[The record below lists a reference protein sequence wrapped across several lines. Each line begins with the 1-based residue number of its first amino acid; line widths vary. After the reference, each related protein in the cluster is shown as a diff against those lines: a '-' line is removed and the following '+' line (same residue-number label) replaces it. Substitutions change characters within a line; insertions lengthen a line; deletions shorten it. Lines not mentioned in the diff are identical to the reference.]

1 MTRINISV
9 KGLDSVMKD
18 FSEAGRQAQDNAD
31 KVTETYTRK
40 MANEG
45 ADMAPVD
52 TGALRANLASSPRR
66 ISPATWEFGGT
77 LPYTRRQEYEHASN
91 KGFIRRA
98 IWNNRNEYRDK
109 LSEEVSKFK

>member
-1 MTRINISV
+1 MTRFNISV

-18 FSEAGRQAQDNAD
+18 FSEAGRKAQDNAD

-52 TGALRANLASSPRR
+52 SGDLRANLASSPRR
-66 ISPATWEFGGT
+66 IAPGSWEFGGT
-77 LPYTRRQEYEHASN
+77 LPYTRRQEYEHATK
-91 KGFIRRA
+91 KGFIRKAVWR
-98 IWNNRNEYRDK
+98 NRNDYREK
-109 LSEEVSKFK
+109 LREEVSKFK